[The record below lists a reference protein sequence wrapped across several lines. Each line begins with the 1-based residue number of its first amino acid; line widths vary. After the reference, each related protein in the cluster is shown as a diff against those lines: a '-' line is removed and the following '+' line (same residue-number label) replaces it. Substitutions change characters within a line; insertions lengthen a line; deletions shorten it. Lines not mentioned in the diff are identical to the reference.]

1 MLGAMLLVGFVDAD
15 YKAINCSRAE
25 INIDKSNGYGFVT
38 EELVREEMSNMGY
51 SFTNQLMGE
60 IEVDRI
66 VDKIVLQ
73 TENRR
78 DGDDD

>member
-1 MLGAMLLVGFVDAD
+1 M
-15 YKAINCSRAE
+15 
-25 INIDKSNGYGFVT
+25 
-38 EELVREEMSNMGY
+38 Y
-51 SFTNQLMGE
+51 SIKK